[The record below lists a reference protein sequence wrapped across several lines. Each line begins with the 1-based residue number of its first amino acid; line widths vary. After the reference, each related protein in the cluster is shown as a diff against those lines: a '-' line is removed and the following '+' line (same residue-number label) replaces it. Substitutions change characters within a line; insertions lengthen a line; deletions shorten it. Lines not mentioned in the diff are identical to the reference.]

1 MRGLSSIWIP
11 LFLFPRDSDWRVPFK
26 VTLNPVTLVGVGSTD
41 MNGMPL
47 SLTLPES
54 KENAV
59 YTEIKHVSLNSKA
72 YAAILHQSSSGN
84 QNIKQKK
91 DFIQCTFMPNPC
103 ISLKCMNAIQNF
115 SSYFLRRILQSKQQN
130 REHLKYFWNVYC
142 VITLKLW
149 IRRSMVRTSPI
160 ALFP

>member
-59 YTEIKHVSLNSKA
+59 YTEIKHVSL
-72 YAAILHQSSSGN
+72 SS
-84 QNIKQKK
+84 
-91 DFIQCTFMPNPC
+91 T
-103 ISLKCMNAIQNF
+103 A
-115 SSYFLRRILQSKQQN
+115 
-130 REHLKYFWNVYC
+130 
-142 VITLKLW
+142 
-149 IRRSMVRTSPI
+149 
-160 ALFP
+160 

>member
-91 DFIQCTFMPNPC
+91 DFTQCTLPNPC
-103 ISLKCMNAIQNF
+103 ISLKCIANVWMQYKISQVTF
-115 SSYFLRRILQSKQQN
+115 YGGFYSQSSKTVNI
-130 REHLKYFWNVYC
+130 WNISGMFIVS
-142 VITLKLW
+142 L
-149 IRRSMVRTSPI
+149 P
-160 ALFP
+160 